1 MPAWKKAK
9 MPVVSTAKYLQDQ
22 YKEGMPV
29 VVIDL
34 RPVDSAKAAHIP
46 GAVSIPAADLP
57 NMKNAFPGSK
67 AAPVVL
73 YAETQSEAMPS
84 FAVVRGWGFKN
95 ISVLEGGFPA
105 WKNSGAE
112 LASNQL
118 ATEIVYVP
126 KPAAGSIPVA
136 EFKQIVE
143 TMPGDKFILDVRD
156 EDEAMQGMLKG
167 AHNIPA
173 QDVADNVDQIP
184 KDKEVIL
191 HCITGIR
198 AEMAYLTL
206 KEKGY
211 NARFLNANIEID
223 KDGHYNIAAE

>member
-9 MPVVSTAKYLQDQ
+9 KPVVSTVRFLQDQ
-22 YKEGMPV
+22 YKEEMPV

-34 RPVDSAKAAHIP
+34 RPLDTAKASHIP

-73 YAETQSEAMPS
+73 YADTQGNAMAS
-84 FAVVRGWGFKN
+84 FDVVRGWGFKN
-95 ISVLEGGFPA
+95 TSVLEGGFPA
-105 WKNSGAE
+105 WQKSGAE
-112 LASNQL
+112 VGNDQL
-118 ATEIVYVP
+118 AAEIVYVP

-143 TMPGDKFILDVRD
+143 SLPADKFILDVRD

-167 AHNIPA
+167 AHNIPS
-173 QDVADNVDQIP
+173 QDVADSLDQIP
-184 KDKEVIL
+184 RDKEIIL
-191 HCITGIR
+191 HCVTGIR

-206 KEKGY
+206 MEKGY

-223 KDGHYNIAAE
+223 KDGHYSITAE